1 MSNFNS
7 DLQSSHMSANAKK
20 SVAAT
25 LALILLGML
34 VLMTGEKLLVVMIPA
49 AILIWYAASPTL
61 RSGRN

>member
-1 MSNFNS
+1 
-7 DLQSSHMSANAKK
+7 MSANAKR
-20 SVAAT
+20 SVGAT

-34 VLMTGEKLLVVMIPA
+34 VLMTGEKLLVVMIPV

>member
-1 MSNFNS
+1 M
-7 DLQSSHMSANAKK
+7 QKK
-20 SVAAT
+20 SAGAT

-34 VLMTGEKLLVVMIPA
+34 VLMTGEKLLIVMIPA

>member
-1 MSNFNS
+1 MSNFIS
-7 DLQSSHMSANAKK
+7 DFHSSQMSANAKK
-20 SVAAT
+20 SAGAT

-34 VLMTGEKLLVVMIPA
+34 VLMTGEKLLIVMIPA

>member
-1 MSNFNS
+1 
-7 DLQSSHMSANAKK
+7 MSANAKK
-20 SVAAT
+20 SAGAT

-34 VLMTGEKLLVVMIPA
+34 GLMTGEKLLVVMIPA

>member
-1 MSNFNS
+1 
-7 DLQSSHMSANAKK
+7 MSANAKK
-20 SVAAT
+20 SVGAT

-34 VLMTGEKLLVVMIPA
+34 VLVTGEKLLVVMIPA

>member
-1 MSNFNS
+1 MSNFIS
-7 DLQSSHMSANAKK
+7 DFQSSQMSANAKK
-20 SVAAT
+20 SAGAT

-34 VLMTGEKLLVVMIPA
+34 VLMTGEKLLIVMIPA

>member
-1 MSNFNS
+1 MSNLIS
-7 DLQSSHMSANAKK
+7 DFQSSQMSANAKK
-20 SVAAT
+20 SAGAT

-34 VLMTGEKLLVVMIPA
+34 VLMTGEKLLIVMIPA

>member
-1 MSNFNS
+1 
-7 DLQSSHMSANAKK
+7 MSANAKK
-20 SVAAT
+20 SAGAT

-49 AILIWYAASPTL
+49 AILIWYAASPAL

>member
-1 MSNFNS
+1 
-7 DLQSSHMSANAKK
+7 MSANAKK
-20 SVAAT
+20 SAGAT

-34 VLMTGEKLLVVMIPA
+34 VLMTGEKLLIVMIPA